1 MDWASLTD
9 KAGAFLTHWTD
20 LSYIFFVVVAVLVLN
35 WGTQWVLY
43 LITRHEDPAKRVW
56 RHAFLRA
63 LGPPLRAIF
72 WLIGLTI
79 IADQFMPSGD
89 TDQSLTFV
97 SIFPQARNVLA
108 VIAVAWFLMRLVTRV
123 QDNLDARASNRGEP
137 LDPTASDAIGKI
149 ARAAVIITALLAIMQ
164 NLGFSLTSLLAFGG
178 AAGIAL
184 GFAAQSLVA
193 NLLGGLTVFAT
204 RIFKIG
210 EDIIIPGTE
219 LNGEVEHIGWR
230 ATRVMGWDRKPFY
243 VPNSMFNT
251 TTVINHSRKEYRR
264 IMEYVHLRYR
274 DIEKVKA
281 IVADGNEMIS
291 QHPDIDHS
299 FFVFRFDSYGDFAL
313 KLFLYAYSPVTNY
326 PKFTAVKED
335 VLLKLARIVREQGA
349 ELAIPV
355 STVHMPDGLRIADD
369 RPAAA
374 SEPGAANRGPEN
386 GDSG

>member
-1 MDWASLTD
+1 MDWTSLTD
-9 KAGAFLTHWTD
+9 KVGALLTHWSE
-20 LSYIFFVVVAVLVLN
+20 LSFIFFVVVAVLVIN

-43 LITRHEDPAKRVW
+43 LLTRNEEPAQSVW
-56 RHAFLRA
+56 RHALLRA
-63 LGPPLRAIF
+63 LGPPLRTII
-72 WLIGLTI
+72 WLLGLTI
-79 IADQFMPSGD
+79 IVEQFMPEGDSGK
-89 TDQSLTFV
+89 TVTFASV
-97 SIFPQARNVLA
+97 FPQARNVLA
-108 VIAVAWFLMRLVTRV
+108 VAAVAWFLMRLITRL
-123 QDNLDARASNRGEP
+123 QNNFDARAHARGEP

-164 NLGFSLTSLLAFGG
+164 NLGFSLASLLAFGG

-264 IMEYVHLRYR
+264 IMEYVHVRYR
-274 DIEKVKA
+274 DIDRIEA
-281 IVADGNEMIS
+281 IVADANSMLGE
-291 QHPDIDHS
+291 HPDIDHS
-299 FFVFRFDSYGDFAL
+299 FYVFRFDSYGDFAL
-313 KLFLYAYSPVTNY
+313 KLFLYAYSPVTDY
-326 PKFTAVKED
+326 PQFTAVKED
-335 VLLKLARIVREQGA
+335 VLLKIAQIVRQHDA

-355 STVHMPDGLRIADD
+355 SSVHVPDGLRLQQDD
-369 RPAAA
+369 SVAGETGKPK
-374 SEPGAANRGPEN
+374 
-386 GDSG
+386 